1 MLFEVIREIMI
12 EPHPQPGISIG
23 NQFHKLPPRIAYI
36 DLRIVSCATPAL
48 FFTFPHCTSR
58 INHYLYPACRGD
70 LSGLPLFYFRRRR
83 CCSRVNRCFFLVR
96 ECLGAIPVWRRLFH
110 EGCWLIKSS
119 IAFLKAAIASTAL
132 FKSEKSY

>member
-58 INHYLYPACRGD
+58 INHYFYVVDVIVIFRDYNKG
-70 LSGLPLFYFRRRR
+70 GQQMLP
-83 CCSRVNRCFFLVR
+83 S
-96 ECLGAIPVWRRLFH
+96 CL
-110 EGCWLIKSS
+110 WLILGQPCK
-119 IAFLKAAIASTAL
+119 TQ
-132 FKSEKSY
+132 